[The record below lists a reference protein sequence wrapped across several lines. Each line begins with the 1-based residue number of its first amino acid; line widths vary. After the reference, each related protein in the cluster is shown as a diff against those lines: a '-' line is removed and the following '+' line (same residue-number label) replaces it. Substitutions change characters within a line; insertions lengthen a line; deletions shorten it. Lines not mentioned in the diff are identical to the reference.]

1 MERLEALLRA
11 QMHATTAPTTGS
23 SSARSA
29 REEAPVC
36 PICEGARFVRVTA
49 DPGDPSFGK
58 PVPCECV
65 RAEDDR
71 TRTERLLRFSRL
83 GSMQRFTFDTLLP
96 RGSSAKRRAA
106 STTCA

>member
-1 MERLEALLRA
+1 M
-11 QMHATTAPTTGS
+11 
-23 SSARSA
+23 
-29 REEAPVC
+29 
-36 PICEGARFVRVTA
+36 RVTA

-96 RGSSAKRRAA
+96 RGPWAEAWLFPYLPYAIQVEMTPAKDLATSMPVGTVTIPLHVSRIVGDPYADDL
-106 STTCA
+106 